1 MEHAFSEFIRFLI
14 TNSFPYPILMGNY
27 TGDESARYAKILFW
41 LRPVFWLGCFF
52 YIFGMAAL
60 LIVYINDID
69 IYLLEQFTHYSVFR
83 ETTFFSFIYC
93 ALFGAG
99 LGFPLLSVYMV
110 RILYPLHHIQIIDHL
125 SYRDQID
132 IPKLGRWMSRYFCL
146 AATLLMLYDLSD
158 TVLVSNQFVYTK
170 DVLTLPSV
178 VHYSEI
184 TVVSCD
190 SSIAYQTPGD
200 TTWHRNYR
208 IHHGESKAITLPQIA
223 DLDSCAQLIAAN
235 AHLHVKFTGR
245 TTNN

>member
-1 MEHAFSEFIRFLI
+1 
-14 TNSFPYPILMGNY
+14 
-27 TGDESARYAKILFW
+27 
-41 LRPVFWLGCFF
+41 
-52 YIFGMAAL
+52 
-60 LIVYINDID
+60 
-69 IYLLEQFTHYSVFR
+69 
-83 ETTFFSFIYC
+83 
-93 ALFGAG
+93 
-99 LGFPLLSVYMV
+99 
-110 RILYPLHHIQIIDHL
+110 
-125 SYRDQID
+125 
-132 IPKLGRWMSRYFCL
+132 MSRYFCL